1 MSLTD
6 QRPDSAEEGD
16 RGAPVDAFVVPID
29 GRLVPGVQVIE
40 FQFVTTDDVI
50 ISQHDA
56 ASEYEN

>member
-16 RGAPVDAFVVPID
+16 RGAPVDAFVVPVD
-29 GRLVPGVQVIE
+29 GRLVPGVQVVE
-40 FQFVTTDDVI
+40 FQLVATDDVI

-56 ASEYEN
+56 AGELKH